1 MEHSTW
7 NTSDELLY
15 LDGLGT
21 HTDKRMDR
29 RELLEAY
36 LKVLP
41 LRPKSERYLDMDK
54 LRRRVEELL
63 ADDGSVA
70 H

>member
-29 RELLEAY
+29 RELLESY

-41 LRPKSERYLDMDK
+41 MRPKSEKYLDV
-54 LRRRVEELL
+54 RRLKFRVEELL